1 MMKTI
6 TKQPILFT
14 DVPVADLRNS
24 MKHDLNQNLIERLW
38 NKIRDFFVDSDKQK
52 AFKSIH
58 KYINT
63 LSALNYNS
71 ALTPDPDF
79 NIDAKSDLD
88 SYLNLNFDRLS
99 PKQKQTT
106 LCCFWNKIASS
117 LPEPYNSTITHKVIF
132 YKLGEKMIMGGT
144 ISIVNEVV
152 KTYSLPI
159 EKDDSGYYD
168 FSGLYLAHS
177 NISGKD
183 PNEDL
188 AIDFGIDMGN
198 CNCSNVNFEH
208 TYFDGVKFTNANCTN
223 ANFNSCR
230 FKKCDLTNMNCTG
243 AIFDNAVIYGK
254 EPEMQYPEGDQII
267 QRITY
272 QKTHGNETKGMI
284 LTNCS
289 CVKTTFNWA
298 DLSESDC
305 QNVDFSE
312 ANLSNTILPN
322 IAMMKGTKL
331 YRTDLF
337 NPILKTEAESTEEK
351 DISPLA
357 KIILDYIESDKNS
370 ESLHFDEKS
379 TVIKIKQDIDN
390 FIFYNQHLKNIFKR
404 TMNLQGKISRK
415 KYNEIFKY
423 IQAQAKQDFIDQYKL
438 TKNDFLKKIPLTA
451 QLIAKYKMDDQLNQL
466 LVTREIQDEIKLK
479 IQDKIDDLS
488 NKLFNTINETIK
500 GNFDDTFLH
509 QSENMSNYYEFVD

>member
-6 TKQPILFT
+6 SSQPIRFS
-14 DVPVADLRNS
+14 DVPVEDLIKSTKRDYN
-24 MKHDLNQNLIERLW
+24 KNFIEKLW
-38 NKIRDFFVDSDKQK
+38 DIICDFFLYTDKQK
-52 AFKSIH
+52 AFKSIN
-58 KYINT
+58 KYMNT
-63 LSALNYNS
+63 LSIGNERIE
-71 ALTPDPDF
+71 PDPNF
-79 NIDAKSDLD
+79 NIDANSDLD
-88 SYLNLNFDRLS
+88 SYLNLDFNLLS
-99 PKQKQTT
+99 PKQRQTT
-106 LCCFWNKIASS
+106 LCCFWKKIASTF
-117 LPEPYNSTITHKVIF
+117 PEPYNTTFKHEIIF
-132 YKLGEKMIMGGT
+132 SDNQNSLVVTGT
-144 ISIVNEVV
+144 ISVMNEVV
-152 KTYSLPI
+152 NMYSIKLD
-159 EKDDSGYYD
+159 KDNNGVVD
-168 FSGLYLAHS
+168 FSGLYLGHS
-177 NISGKD
+177 NIS
-183 PNEDL
+183 NMNME
-188 AIDFGIDMGN
+188 N
-198 CNCSNVNFEH
+198 CIFSNVNFEH
-208 TYFDGVKFTNANCTN
+208 TYFDDVNFTKANCTK

-230 FKKCDLTNMNCTG
+230 FMKCDLTNMNCTG

-312 ANLSNTILPN
+312 ANLSNTILPD
-322 IAMMKGTKL
+322 IVMMKGTKL

-337 NPILKTEAESTEEK
+337 NPILKAEADAESTEEK

-357 KIILDYIESDKNS
+357 KIILDYIESDKNP
-370 ESLHFDEKS
+370 ESLKFDEKLA
-379 TVIKIKQDIDN
+379 TTKIIQDIDN
-390 FIFYNQHLKNIFKR
+390 FIFYNKHLKEIFNR
-404 TMNLQGKISRK
+404 AMNLQGKISRK
-415 KYNEIFKY
+415 KYNEFFKY
-423 IQAQAKQDFIDQYKL
+423 IQAQAKQDFTDQYKI
-438 TKNDFLKKIPLTA
+438 TKNDYLKKIPLTA

-466 LVTREIQDEIKLK
+466 LVTREIQDEIKSK

-500 GNFDDTFLH
+500 HNFDDTFRH

>member
-24 MKHDLNQNLIERLW
+24 MKQDLNQNLIERLW
-38 NKIRDFFVDSDKQK
+38 KKIRDFFLDSDKQK

-63 LSALNYNS
+63 LSVLNYNS
-71 ALTPDPDF
+71 ALTPDPNF
-79 NIDAKSDLD
+79 NIDASSDLD
-88 SYLNLNFDRLS
+88 SYLNLKFDNLS

-117 LPEPYNSTITHKVIF
+117 LPEPYNSTIKHNIIF
-132 YKLGEKMIMGGT
+132 YKDGENLMIRGT

-159 EKDDSGYYD
+159 EKDDNGYYD

-183 PNEDL
+183 PNKDPD
-188 AIDFGIDMGN
+188 IDFGIDLGN

-208 TYFDGVKFTNANCTN
+208 TYFDSVKFTNTNCTN

-230 FKKCDLTNMNCTG
+230 FIKCDLTNMNCTG
-243 AIFDNAVIYGK
+243 AILDNAVIYGK
-254 EPEMQYPEGDQII
+254 EKEPEMQYPEADQII

-272 QKTHGNETKGMI
+272 QKSHGNETKGMI

-305 QNVDFSE
+305 QYVDFSG
-312 ANLSNTILPN
+312 ANLSNTILPD
-322 IAMMKGTKL
+322 IVRMKGTKL

-357 KIILDYIESDKNS
+357 K
-370 ESLHFDEKS
+370 
-379 TVIKIKQDIDN
+379 
-390 FIFYNQHLKNIFKR
+390 
-404 TMNLQGKISRK
+404 
-415 KYNEIFKY
+415 
-423 IQAQAKQDFIDQYKL
+423 
-438 TKNDFLKKIPLTA
+438 
-451 QLIAKYKMDDQLNQL
+451 
-466 LVTREIQDEIKLK
+466 
-479 IQDKIDDLS
+479 
-488 NKLFNTINETIK
+488 
-500 GNFDDTFLH
+500 
-509 QSENMSNYYEFVD
+509 

>member
-24 MKHDLNQNLIERLW
+24 MKQDLNQNIIERLW
-38 NKIRDFFVDSDKQK
+38 NKIRDFFLDSDKQK

-63 LSALNYNS
+63 LSVLNYNS
-71 ALTPDPDF
+71 ALSPDPNF
-79 NIDAKSDLD
+79 NIDATSDLD
-88 SYLNLNFDRLS
+88 SYLKLDFDSLS

-117 LPEPYNSTITHKVIF
+117 LPEPYNTTIKHNIIFDKV
-132 YKLGEKMIMGGT
+132 GENLMIRGT

-159 EKDDSGYYD
+159 EKDDNGYYD

-183 PNEDL
+183 PDKD
-188 AIDFGIDMGN
+188 IGIDMGN

-208 TYFDGVKFTNANCTN
+208 TYFDDVKFTNANCTN
-223 ANFNSCR
+223 ANFNNCR

-243 AIFDNAVIYGK
+243 AILDNAMIYGK
-254 EPEMQYPEGDQII
+254 EPEMQRPEKDQII
-267 QRITY
+267 TD
-272 QKTHGNETKGMI
+272 QKSLGNETKGMI

-312 ANLSNTILPN
+312 ANLSNTILPD
-322 IAMMKGTKL
+322 IVRMKGTKL

-357 KIILDYIESDKNS
+357 KIILDYIESDKNP
-370 ESLHFDEKS
+370 ESLNFEEKS

-390 FIFYNQHLKNIFKR
+390 FIFYNQHLKKIFNR
-404 TMNLQGKISRK
+404 AMNLQGKISRK
-415 KYNEIFKY
+415 KYNEFFKY
-423 IQAQAKQDFIDQYKL
+423 IQEEAKQDFKHQYKL
-438 TKNDFLKKIPLTA
+438 TKNDYLKKIPLTA
-451 QLIAKYKMDDQLNQL
+451 QLIAKYKMDDQLDQL
-466 LVTREIQDEIKLK
+466 LVTREIQDEVKSK
-479 IQDKIDDLS
+479 IQDKIDELS
-488 NKLFNTINETIK
+488 KNLFNTMTETIEN
-500 GNFDDTFLH
+500 NFDDIFRQ
-509 QSENMSNYYEFVD
+509 QSENMSNYYDFVD

>member
-1 MMKTI
+1 M
-6 TKQPILFT
+6 
-14 DVPVADLRNS
+14 
-24 MKHDLNQNLIERLW
+24 
-38 NKIRDFFVDSDKQK
+38 IR
-52 AFKSIH
+52 
-58 KYINT
+58 
-63 LSALNYNS
+63 
-71 ALTPDPDF
+71 
-79 NIDAKSDLD
+79 
-88 SYLNLNFDRLS
+88 
-99 PKQKQTT
+99 
-106 LCCFWNKIASS
+106 
-117 LPEPYNSTITHKVIF
+117 
-132 YKLGEKMIMGGT
+132 GT

-159 EKDDSGYYD
+159 EKDDNGYYD

-183 PNEDL
+183 PNKYPD
-188 AIDFGIDMGN
+188 IDFGIDLGN

-208 TYFDGVKFTNANCTN
+208 TYFDSVKFTNTNCTN

-230 FKKCDLTNMNCTG
+230 FIKCDLTNMNCTG
-243 AIFDNAVIYGK
+243 AILDNAVIYGK
-254 EPEMQYPEGDQII
+254 EKEPEMQYPEADQII

-272 QKTHGNETKGMI
+272 QKSHGNETKGMI

-312 ANLSNTILPN
+312 ANLSNTILPD
-322 IAMMKGTKL
+322 IVRMKGTKL

-357 KIILDYIESDKNS
+357 KIILDYIESDKNP
-370 ESLHFDEKS
+370 ESLNFEEKS

-390 FIFYNQHLKNIFKR
+390 FIFYNNQHLKKIFSR
-404 TMNLQGKISRK
+404 AMNPQGKISRK
-415 KYNEIFKY
+415 KYNEFFKY
-423 IQAQAKQDFIDQYKL
+423 IQAQAKQDFKDQYKL
-438 TKNDFLKKIPLTA
+438 TKNDYLKKIPLTA
-451 QLIAKYKMDDQLNQL
+451 QLIAKYKMDDQLDKI
-466 LVTREIQDEIKLK
+466 LVTREIQDEIKSK
-479 IQDKIDDLS
+479 IQDKIDELS
-488 NKLFNTINETIK
+488 KNLFNTMTETIEN
-500 GNFDDTFLH
+500 NFDDIFRQ

>member
-24 MKHDLNQNLIERLW
+24 MKQDLNQNLIERLW
-38 NKIRDFFVDSDKQK
+38 NKIRDFFLDSDKQK

-63 LSALNYNS
+63 LSVLNYNS
-71 ALTPDPDF
+71 ALTPDPNF
-79 NIDAKSDLD
+79 NIDATSDLD
-88 SYLNLNFDRLS
+88 SYLKLDFDRLS

-117 LPEPYNSTITHKVIF
+117 LPEPYNSTIKHNIIF
-132 YKLGEKMIMGGT
+132 YKVGEYLMMRGT

-159 EKDDSGYYD
+159 EKDDNGHYD

-177 NISGKD
+177 NISSKD
-183 PNEDL
+183 ME
-188 AIDFGIDMGN
+188 N

-208 TYFDGVKFTNANCTN
+208 TYFDDVNFTKANCTK

-230 FKKCDLTNMNCTG
+230 FMKCDLTNMNCTG

-312 ANLSNTILPN
+312 ANLSNTILPD
-322 IAMMKGTKL
+322 IVMMKGTKL

-337 NPILKTEAESTEEK
+337 NPILKAEADAESTEEK

-357 KIILDYIESDKNS
+357 KIILDYIESDKNP
-370 ESLHFDEKS
+370 ESLKFDEKLA
-379 TVIKIKQDIDN
+379 TTKIIQDIDN
-390 FIFYNQHLKNIFKR
+390 FIFYNQHLKNIFNR
-404 TMNLQGKISRK
+404 AMNREGKISRK

-423 IQAQAKQDFIDQYKL
+423 IEAQAKQDFTDQYKI
-438 TKNDFLKKIPLTA
+438 TKNDYLKKIPLTA

-466 LVTREIQDEIKLK
+466 LVTREIQDEIKSK

-500 GNFDDTFLH
+500 HNFDDTFRH

>member
-1 MMKTI
+1 MI
-6 TKQPILFT
+6 
-14 DVPVADLRNS
+14 
-24 MKHDLNQNLIERLW
+24 
-38 NKIRDFFVDSDKQK
+38 FFLDSDKQK

-63 LSALNYNS
+63 LSVLNYNS
-71 ALTPDPDF
+71 ALSPDPNF
-79 NIDAKSDLD
+79 NIDATSDLD
-88 SYLNLNFDRLS
+88 SYLKLDFDSLS

-117 LPEPYNSTITHKVIF
+117 LPEPYNTTIKHNIIFDKV
-132 YKLGEKMIMGGT
+132 GENLMIRGT

-159 EKDDSGYYD
+159 EKDDNGYYD

-183 PNEDL
+183 PDKD
-188 AIDFGIDMGN
+188 IGIDMGN

-208 TYFDGVKFTNANCTN
+208 TYFDDVKFTNANCTN
-223 ANFNSCR
+223 ANFNNCR

-243 AIFDNAVIYGK
+243 AILDNAMIYGK
-254 EPEMQYPEGDQII
+254 EPEMQRPEKDQII
-267 QRITY
+267 TD
-272 QKTHGNETKGMI
+272 QKSPGNETKGMI

-312 ANLSNTILPN
+312 ANLSNTILPD
-322 IAMMKGTKL
+322 IVRMKGTKL

-357 KIILDYIESDKNS
+357 KIILDYIESDKNP
-370 ESLHFDEKS
+370 ESLNFEEKS

-390 FIFYNQHLKNIFKR
+390 FIFYNQHLKKIFNR
-404 TMNLQGKISRK
+404 AMNLQGKISRK
-415 KYNEIFKY
+415 KYNEFFKY
-423 IQAQAKQDFIDQYKL
+423 IQEEAKQDFKHQYKL
-438 TKNDFLKKIPLTA
+438 TKNDYLKKIPLTA
-451 QLIAKYKMDDQLNQL
+451 QLIAKYKMDDQLDQL
-466 LVTREIQDEIKLK
+466 LVTREIQDEVKSK
-479 IQDKIDDLS
+479 IQDKIDELS
-488 NKLFNTINETIK
+488 KNLFNTMTETIEN
-500 GNFDDTFLH
+500 NFDDIFRQ
-509 QSENMSNYYEFVD
+509 QSENMSNYYDFVD

>member
-1 MMKTI
+1 M
-6 TKQPILFT
+6 
-14 DVPVADLRNS
+14 
-24 MKHDLNQNLIERLW
+24 
-38 NKIRDFFVDSDKQK
+38 IR
-52 AFKSIH
+52 
-58 KYINT
+58 
-63 LSALNYNS
+63 
-71 ALTPDPDF
+71 
-79 NIDAKSDLD
+79 
-88 SYLNLNFDRLS
+88 
-99 PKQKQTT
+99 
-106 LCCFWNKIASS
+106 
-117 LPEPYNSTITHKVIF
+117 
-132 YKLGEKMIMGGT
+132 GT

-159 EKDDSGYYD
+159 EKDDNGYYD

-183 PNEDL
+183 PD
-188 AIDFGIDMGN
+188 IDFGIDLGN

-208 TYFDGVKFTNANCTN
+208 TYFDSVKFTNTNCTN

-230 FKKCDLTNMNCTG
+230 FIKCDLTNMNCTG
-243 AIFDNAVIYGK
+243 AILDNAVIYGK
-254 EPEMQYPEGDQII
+254 EKEPEMQYPEADQII

-272 QKTHGNETKGMI
+272 QKSHGNETKGMI

-312 ANLSNTILPN
+312 ANLSNTILPD
-322 IAMMKGTKL
+322 IVRMKGTKL

-357 KIILDYIESDKNS
+357 KIILDYIESDKNP
-370 ESLHFDEKS
+370 ESLNFEEKS

-390 FIFYNQHLKNIFKR
+390 FIFYNNQHLKKIFSR
-404 TMNLQGKISRK
+404 AMNLQGKISRK
-415 KYNEIFKY
+415 KYNEFFKY
-423 IQAQAKQDFIDQYKL
+423 IQAQAKQDFKDQYKL
-438 TKNDFLKKIPLTA
+438 TKNDYLKKIPLTA
-451 QLIAKYKMDDQLNQL
+451 QLIAKYKMDDQLDKI
-466 LVTREIQDEIKLK
+466 LVTREIQDEIKSK
-479 IQDKIDDLS
+479 IQDKIDELS
-488 NKLFNTINETIK
+488 KNLFNTMTETIEN
-500 GNFDDTFLH
+500 NFDDIFRQ